1 LLRTVASSNVPIAKL
16 LVQHFTLHCPQP
28 WNTQMTKLTMQQ
40 VSLIDDD
47 EAVRDAMGMLL
58 ESSGISYRS
67 FASAYDF
74 VADYDN
80 TCVVA

>member
-1 LLRTVASSNVPIAKL
+1 
-16 LVQHFTLHCPQP
+16 
-28 WNTQMTKLTMQQ
+28 MTKLTMQQ